1 MVDRVLDWTF
11 LTNHAH
17 VLFCLTKDPEIRLR
31 DVADKVGITERA
43 VQRIVT
49 ELETAGFI
57 TRQRNGRRNSYIVH
71 RHHPLRHPIE
81 SHRSVDDLLNLI
93 LHQGELLPA
102 DPELLAAVV
111 EKRAAEKL
119 AAEKAATEKMNKA

>member
-1 MVDRVLDWTF
+1 MPDRVLDWTF

-81 SHRSVDDLLNLI
+81 SHRSVNDLLNLI
-93 LHQGELLPA
+93 LHMGEMLPV
-102 DPELLAAVV
+102 DSLPVGSDS
-111 EKRAAEKL
+111 
-119 AAEKAATEKMNKA
+119 KANKA

>member
-1 MVDRVLDWTF
+1 MEPSPVPDRVLDWTF

-81 SHRSVDDLLNLI
+81 SHRSVNDLLNLI
-93 LHQGELLPA
+93 LAQGDLLPR
-102 DPELLAAVV
+102 DLEPGTDS
-111 EKRAAEKL
+111 KPG
-119 AAEKAATEKMNKA
+119 KA